1 MPAVSKQSKKKILT
15 VGVDE
20 AGRGAL
26 AGPVVAGAC
35 ILPDLQFLPIT
46 IGDSKQMSPKQR
58 EESYEWLIRHC
69 VYGVGMVDAATIDRI
84 GILAAT
90 EIAMQKAVKTVS
102 EKQSNLYVL
111 IDGRDAFWFDWPH
124 SSVIHGDGIEPCIGA
139 ASIIAKV
146 TRDRWMTECA
156 KEYAV
161 YGFEGHKGYGA
172 PEHFKAIKVH
182 GKCPVHRRTFI
193 HQ

>member
-1 MPAVSKQSKKKILT
+1 MSAVTKQSKKKILT

-35 ILPDLQFLPIT
+35 ILPEIESFPVI
-46 IGDSKQMSPKQR
+46 IGDSKKMSPKQR
-58 EESYEWLIRHC
+58 EESYEWLIRNSI
-69 VYGVGMVDAATIDRI
+69 YGVGMVDAATIDRI
-84 GILAAT
+84 GILAST
-90 EIAMQKAVKTVS
+90 EIAMQQAVKAVS
-102 EKQSNLYVL
+102 EKQPNLYVL

-124 SSVIHGDGIEPCIGA
+124 SSIIHGDSVEPCIGA

-156 KEYAV
+156 KQHSV

-172 PEHFKAIKVH
+172 PNHFKAIKVH
-182 GKCPVHRRTFI
+182 GISPLHRRTFL